1 MPLNSKKKGNAG
13 EREVVALHN
22 AEGWTA
28 HRNTQFTGANAESPD
43 VSVAEFK
50 FLWIEVKRQQRG
62 VQPRAWLHTA
72 ETQAGAAR
80 SRAFIG
86 DRTIRNGWSFSARKT
101 FRGFCATSISTRSML
116 NSRKCRRSR
125 LRNSTWA
132 TTPMRRRRQSGRPQR
147 HLSRKCYE

>member
-72 ETQAGAAR
+72 ETQAGAGKVACVYWR
-80 SRAFIG
+80 PNDSQWMVFL
-86 DRTIRNGWSFSARKT
+86 SAK
-101 FRGFCATSISTRSML
+101 
-116 NSRKCRRSR
+116 N
-125 LRNSTWA
+125 
-132 TTPMRRRRQSGRPQR
+132 
-147 HLSRKCYE
+147 LSRILRHVDLDALNAEFPEVPALPAEKFDVGDYPDAQAQAEREAAETPIEEML